1 MSSFTISPNGTVD
14 RGTWTTLAGG
24 TTNLHLGID
33 DYVAGGSQNSDTD
46 GIEGPN
52 LGDST
57 AFFDL
62 EATPADFDPANITS
76 IQITSA
82 YRKNEGG
89 VSGAADTT
97 ALFYQLFR
105 SDGSTPITTELS
117 LGNITSTAYAETTD
131 ALTGTGTHTKTD
143 WDGARLAI
151 RQDYTQVGCA
161 DATARLRVSAVGV
174 VVTYTVPVNVQP
186 DLGVLDLTGLAP
198 AASVGSNVTAL
209 PDVGPA
215 DLTGLAPAVSVSS
228 HVTVAPGVGQFDATG
243 LAPTVQTPKLV
254 AADLGQLAL
263 AGLAPDASG
272 GSGSPTTVAPGVG
285 SLDATGLA
293 PTILTPVTVAPDL
306 GALAAA
312 GLAPT
317 VETPRTVAT
326 GLGTGTYTGEA
337 PSLTSE
343 TTVSTDT
350 GDGDWTGY
358 EPSILTPVLVGAG
371 VGSLD
376 LTGYSPSAESSS
388 GLTTGLGVLTYTGFA
403 PFARRIPEIVRPP
416 YRVSLMPSATAVDI
430 LNAYVTC
437 DILP

>member
-198 AASVGSNVTAL
+198 AASV
-209 PDVGPA
+209 
-215 DLTGLAPAVSVSS
+215 SS
-228 HVTVAPGVGQFDATG
+228 HVTVAPGVGQSDATG